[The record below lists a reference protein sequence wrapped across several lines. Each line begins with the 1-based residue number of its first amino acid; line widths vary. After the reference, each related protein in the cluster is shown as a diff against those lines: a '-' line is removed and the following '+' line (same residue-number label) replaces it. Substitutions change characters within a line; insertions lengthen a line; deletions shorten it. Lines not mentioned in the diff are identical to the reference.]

1 MTIRVSKTSDP
12 LGRYYTHAAVASL
25 LVQTMGKRSPGL
37 VLDLGAG
44 DGALVRQASTVWKK
58 TQFITV
64 DIDENAGSVELPASG
79 GSKFKHYV
87 ADALS
92 RNLSEQLA
100 VNLGAADAAV
110 CNPPYIRPRWKKHF
124 GEILEE
130 AGLSHVLP
138 RMSDAPSD
146 LLFIAQNLRFLR
158 SGGHLGLILPDGI
171 IAGERFQA
179 FRETLVRKH
188 KIERVIELPRRI
200 FKGTD
205 AKAHIVV
212 LAKDSGGSSRIE
224 IQRVENDGV
233 LSSSIAL
240 PSDFAKLRL
249 DYSHYVTKVG
259 SEEESLAIRDVALMA
274 ARGNCSSAQRRG
286 MSVPVFHTTE
296 FDASGTVPSNFALKK
311 RDTSV
316 ATGLVAVPGDI
327 LIARV
332 GRNLEDKVC
341 IVRKGYVILSDCI
354 FALRVQP
361 AYRELVFSFL
371 MSRSGRDALAS
382 ASHGVAARFI
392 TTEALLNIRIS
403 T

>member
-12 LGRYYTHAAVASL
+12 LGRYYTHATVASL

-37 VLDLGAG
+37 ALDLGAG
-44 DGALVRQASTVWKK
+44 DGALVRQASTIWKK
-58 TQFITV
+58 TQFVTV
-64 DIDENAGSVELPASG
+64 DIDKNAGSVELPTSG
-79 GSKFKHYV
+79 GDKFKHYV

-92 RNLSEQLA
+92 RNLSERLA
-100 VNLGAADAAV
+100 INLGGADAAL
-110 CNPPYIRPRWKKHF
+110 CNPPYIRPHWKKHF

-138 RMSDAPSD
+138 KMSDAPSD

-158 SGGHLGLILPDGI
+158 SGGQLGLILPDGI

-179 FRETLVRKH
+179 FRETLARKH

-212 LAKDSGGSSRIE
+212 LAKDSGGSSRIK
-224 IQRVENDGV
+224 IQRVESDGA
-233 LSSSIAL
+233 LSRTIAL
-240 PSDFAKLRL
+240 PPDFAKLRL
-249 DYSHYVTKVG
+249 DYSHYVTKDKHDD
-259 SEEESLAIRDVALMA
+259 ESLAIRNVAVMA

-286 MSVPVFHTTE
+286 MPMPVFHTTE
-296 FDASGTVPSNFALKK
+296 YNGSGTVPSIFLLKK
-311 RDTSV
+311 QDSAV
-316 ATGLVAVPGDI
+316 ATGLVAIPGDI

-332 GRNLEDKVC
+332 GRNLEGKVC
-341 IVRKGYVILSDCI
+341 MVRKGYVILSDCI
-354 FALRVQP
+354 FALRVLP
-361 AYRELVFSFL
+361 AFRERVFSFL
-371 MSRSGRDALAS
+371 TSQSGRDALAS

-392 TTEALLNIRIS
+392 TTEALLNIKIS

>member
-1 MTIRVSKTSDP
+1 
-12 LGRYYTHAAVASL
+12 
-25 LVQTMGKRSPGL
+25 MGKRSPGL
-37 VLDLGAG
+37 ALDLGAG
-44 DGALVRQASTVWKK
+44 DGALVRQASTVWKE

-64 DIDENAGSVELPASG
+64 DIDKNAGSVELPASG
-79 GSKFKHYV
+79 GDKFKHYV

-92 RNLSEQLA
+92 RNLSERLA
-100 VNLGAADAAV
+100 VNLGGADAAL

-138 RMSDAPSD
+138 KMSDAPSD

-179 FRETLVRKH
+179 FRETLARKH

-212 LAKDSGGSSRIE
+212 LAKDGGGSSRIK
-224 IQRVENDGV
+224 IQRVENDGA
-233 LSSSIAL
+233 LSNSIAL
-240 PSDFAKLRL
+240 PPDFAKLRL
-249 DYSHYVTKVG
+249 DYSHYVSKDKHEG
-259 SEEESLAIRDVALMA
+259 ESLTIRNVAIMA

-296 FDASGTVPSNFALKK
+296 FDASGTVPSSFVLSKQ
-311 RDTSV
+311 DSSV
-316 ATGLVAVPGDI
+316 ATGLVAMPGDI
-327 LIARV
+327 LVARV
-332 GRNLEDKVC
+332 GRNLEGKVC
-341 IVRKGYVILSDCI
+341 RVRRGYVILSDCI
-354 FALRVQP
+354 FALRVLP
-361 AYRELVFSFL
+361 EYREPVFSFL
-371 MSRSGRDALAS
+371 TSQAGRDALAS

-392 TTEALLNIRIS
+392 TTEALLNIKIS

>member
-1 MTIRVSKTSDP
+1 
-12 LGRYYTHAAVASL
+12 
-25 LVQTMGKRSPGL
+25 MGKRSPGL
-37 VLDLGAG
+37 ALDLGAG
-44 DGALVRQASTVWKK
+44 DGALVRQASTVWKS

-64 DIDENAGSVELPASG
+64 DIDKNAGSVELPASG
-79 GSKFKHYV
+79 GDKFKHYV

-92 RNLSEQLA
+92 RNLSERLA
-100 VNLGAADAAV
+100 VNLGGADAAL

-138 RMSDAPSD
+138 KMSEAPSD

-158 SGGHLGLILPDGI
+158 SEGYLGLILPDGI

-179 FRETLVRKH
+179 FRDTLVRKH

-212 LAKDSGGSSRIE
+212 LAKDGGGSSRIK
-224 IQRVENDGV
+224 IQRVENNGA
-233 LSSSIAL
+233 LSNSIAL

-249 DYSHYVTKVG
+249 DYSHYVTKDKH
-259 SEEESLAIRDVALMA
+259 EDESLTIRNVAVMA

-296 FDASGTVPSNFALKK
+296 FDASGTVPSSFVLKK
-311 RDTSV
+311 QDSSI
-316 ATGLVAVPGDI
+316 ATGLVAIPGDI

-332 GRNLEDKVC
+332 GRNLDSKVC
-341 IVRKGYVILSDCI
+341 MVRKGYVILSDCI
-354 FALRVQP
+354 FALRVLP
-361 AYRELVFSFL
+361 AYRERVFSFL
-371 MSRSGRDALAS
+371 TSQSGRNALAS

-392 TTEALLNIRIS
+392 TTEALLNIKIS